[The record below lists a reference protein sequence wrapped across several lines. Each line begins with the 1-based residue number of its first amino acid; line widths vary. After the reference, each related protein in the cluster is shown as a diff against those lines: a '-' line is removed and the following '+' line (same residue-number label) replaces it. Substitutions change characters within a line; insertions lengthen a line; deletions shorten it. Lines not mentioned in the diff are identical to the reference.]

1 MGWGWGKGLEG
12 WRKDEKGVGWGV
24 FPGDACSKEPACQC
38 RRRKRSGLILGSGR
52 SPGGGHGNPLQYSC
66 LVNPLDREAW
76 QTIVHRV
83 AKSQT
88 QLNQLNTREQGRSG
102 RVKTQ
107 ASELWSPAKWLYL
120 VGTGEPVMVHAEEQR
135 HQNEWS

>member
-1 MGWGWGKGLEG
+1 M
-12 WRKDEKGVGWGV
+12 RKVLGGGRSQVMLAVKNLPV
-24 FPGDACSKEPACQC
+24 QC
-38 RRRKRSGLILGSGR
+38 RRRKRSGLILGSGI

-76 QTIVHRV
+76 QTTVHRV

-102 RVKTQ
+102 R
-107 ASELWSPAKWLYL
+107 
-120 VGTGEPVMVHAEEQR
+120 G
-135 HQNEWS
+135 QNSGQ